1 MINSRKI
8 NYEESKSNYKIDNI
22 TTRGDPI
29 NMKRDTYI
37 RKKQSNIINVNQSMM
52 EAEIKNLDGSH
63 SSETSF
69 HHLQSS

>member
-8 NYEESKSNYKIDNI
+8 NNEDS
-22 TTRGDPI
+22 RADPI

-37 RKKQSNIINVNQSMM
+37 RKKQSNIMNVNQSMM
-52 EAEIKNLDGSH
+52 EADIRNLEESH

-69 HHLQSS
+69 KHLRNS